1 MKKQLLFMA
10 LAMVFCGCGTVQSIV
25 KSSLP
30 YTSTLNIPASAETSA
45 EQFTISTATSL
56 DQSFSRKG
64 NNARKV
70 NGVHIISAK
79 LQAINPGGFNI
90 GNFSSV
96 KIYLSKPDGNVELPV
111 ASQLNIAENTGNAI
125 VLEID
130 NSHLLDELVREE
142 NIKVRL
148 IYKLRNKIDAPAD
161 LRLTMSLTAYPDKKD

>member
-1 MKKQLLFMA
+1 
-10 LAMVFCGCGTVQSIV
+10 
-25 KSSLP
+25 
-30 YTSTLNIPASAETSA
+30 
-45 EQFTISTATSL
+45 
-56 DQSFSRKG
+56 
-64 NNARKV
+64 
-70 NGVHIISAK
+70 
-79 LQAINPGGFNI
+79 
-90 GNFSSV
+90 
-96 KIYLSKPDGNVELPV
+96 V